1 MDLFFGFQ
9 YADGHD
15 APFALR
21 NGPIP
26 SLRKW
31 KGYAKRTVSMDN
43 DNISRVSPSKDL
55 LQPVPVGRWRDAAHG
70 SAKPSAISRFL
81 LDFAPGRFYHW
92 SRMKTNRIRPGFL
105 NVSNPNGTGTS
116 SPGTSSPGVLKIIDS
131 DLMNRRGHHYEYVKS
146 IYDEWVGRGLS
157 ANVYCSTNADMDIV
171 RYFGA
176 EAVFSRGFQTR
187 CRPVPGLTKLSLVV
201 NFIVSNAVFS
211 KELKRIGSSG
221 VDQSDVLLIHT
232 IDPNQLFGLYFW
244 YRSIRPEHRPRA
256 VLIFRLGVGDNP
268 DTRRY
273 STFLY
278 GMFFRAAFSVAGR
291 KMVLFSDSVD
301 LAGEYEALAKT
312 PVTVLPIPHIPD
324 AGGTETGAPDG
335 KYVVLYPGEA
345 RVEKGYHL
353 LPRAVG
359 NLLSKREDVR
369 FVIQSNVSGNPSQE
383 VLGARVGIKALK
395 KDVEYIDRILESEE
409 YYEIMRRADA
419 ILLPYS
425 PETYRKRT
433 SGILAEAMAF
443 GKPVV
448 VPGGTWMERQIAE
461 YGHCGIVMNRY
472 DEESL
477 EEAIDA
483 ILDNREE
490 YHNRARGAS
499 VRWRKF
505 HNAMTYVDMLIDAT
519 R

>member
-1 MDLFFGFQ
+1 
-9 YADGHD
+9 
-15 APFALR
+15 
-21 NGPIP
+21 
-26 SLRKW
+26 
-31 KGYAKRTVSMDN
+31 
-43 DNISRVSPSKDL
+43 
-55 LQPVPVGRWRDAAHG
+55 
-70 SAKPSAISRFL
+70 
-81 LDFAPGRFYHW
+81 
-92 SRMKTNRIRPGFL
+92 MKTNRIRPGFL
-105 NVSNPNGTGTS
+105 NVSNPDGTGTS
-116 SPGTSSPGVLKIIDS
+116 YPGNSSPVVLKIIDS
-131 DLMNRRGHHYEYVKS
+131 DLMNQRGHHYEYVKS

-157 ANVYCSTNADMDIV
+157 ANVYCRADADMEII

-187 CRPVPGLTKLSLVV
+187 CRPAPGLNKLSLVV

-221 VDQSDVLLIHT
+221 SNRSDVLLIHT
-232 IDPNQLFGLYFW
+232 IDPNQMFGLYFW
-244 YRSIRPEHRPRA
+244 YRSIRPDHRPRV

-278 GMFFRAAFSVAGR
+278 GMFFRAALPVAGR

-301 LAGEYEALAKT
+301 LAGEYEVLAKN

-324 AGGTETGAPDG
+324 AEGTEACAPDG

-359 NLLSKREDVR
+359 NLLSKRDDVR
-369 FVIQSNVSGNPSQE
+369 FVIQSNVSGNRSRE
-383 VLGARVGIKALK
+383 VLEAREKIKALE
-395 KDVEYIDRILESEE
+395 KDVDYIDRILESEE
-409 YYEIMRRADA
+409 YYENMRRADA
-419 ILLPYS
+419 VLLPYF

-433 SGILAEAMAF
+433 SGILAEALAF

-448 VPGGTWMERQIAE
+448 VPEGTWMERQIAE
-461 YGHCGIVMNRY
+461 YGHCGVVMDRY
-472 DEESL
+472 DEGGL
-477 EEAIDA
+477 EEAIEA
-483 ILDNREE
+483 VLDNREE
-490 YHNRARGAS
+490 YQDRAMAAS
-499 VRWRKF
+499 ARWREF
-505 HNAMTYVDMLIDAT
+505 HNARTYVDMLIDAI